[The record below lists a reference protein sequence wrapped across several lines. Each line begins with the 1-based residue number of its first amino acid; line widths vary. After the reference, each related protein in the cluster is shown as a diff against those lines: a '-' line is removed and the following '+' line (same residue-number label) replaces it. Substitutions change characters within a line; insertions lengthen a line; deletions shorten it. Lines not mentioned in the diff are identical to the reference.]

1 MKLNINIVGLTHN
14 DIEEDCLQYARTAT
28 GKQLKLV
35 FEEQNACDSL
45 AVKVYDGSLFLGYVA
60 VQDLED
66 VHAIRQVSGRKV
78 LRALCMGYGAKE
90 DGTGIYLKARL
101 KCRIPNE
108 LAAGAGQSSDSRQSS
123 GAKFSSAEELEV
135 SGGKIVTMSPTGSFY
150 EMPEALKEAYQ
161 HIYNDEELEK
171 WHYSGPLYSI
181 DKLAR
186 VEDCSDMLEDALE
199 DFTAQFIAL
208 SRYPT
213 DCRGRVMVQEMQD
226 EFQEQVSEL
235 KMLAEEAELQLDC
248 FMNNHRFDY
257 SREMT
262 NLRKHI
268 QTLLQLQK
276 SDRFLSQRKTLLSDM
291 GFITCSD
298 FRNESA
304 RNFFIQTPIELLR
317 KQTGTYDYSDRLDEI
332 EQELEAFPYDMYR
345 KFKADPVDF
354 LREIYYK
361 HLPRKQ
367 MKQLLSGIIL
377 MIMHGR
383 VNDVKCWGK
392 YNDLET
398 LEEMKTLRLRH
409 VPGGKEMNPKR
420 ARQMEVLE
428 ICVKE
433 IALRRNPNT
442 QELLIRKQS
451 DWYPIFH
458 LLTDWKIFTR
468 KDLQPFCDFIARLY
482 QFGSDAV
489 SPCKK
494 KDLEQAK
501 PCNELLYESAQ
512 RWKTLKPDKIKI
524 QNAKFYRYLDIIDA
538 FQKSVQKHAFE
549 MKVNVGEFFNEY

>member
-101 KCRIPNE
+101 KCHIPNE
-108 LAAGAGQSSDSRQSS
+108 LTAGAGQSSDSRKSS
-123 GAKFSSAEELEV
+123 GAKFSSVEELEV
-135 SGGKIVTMSPTGSFY
+135 SGGKIVTMSPNGSFY

-171 WHYSGPLYSI
+171 WHYSGPLYRI

-428 ICVKE
+428 ICVRE
-433 IALRRNPNT
+433 IALRRNPHT

-458 LLTDWKIFTR
+458 LLTDWKIFTM
-468 KDLQPFCDFIARLY
+468 KDLQPFCDFIARLH

-489 SPCKK
+489 APCKK

-501 PCNELLYESAQ
+501 PCEQLLYESAQ
-512 RWKTLKPDKIKI
+512 RWKSLKPDKIKI

-538 FQKSVQKHAFE
+538 FQESVKKHAFE
-549 MKVNVGEFFNEY
+549 MKVNVGDFFNEY

>member
-14 DIEEDCLQYARTAT
+14 DIEEDCLQYVRTAT

-45 AVKVYDGSLFLGYVA
+45 AVKVYDGRLFLGYVA

-66 VHAIRQVSGRKV
+66 VHAMKIVSGRKV

-101 KCRIPNE
+101 KCHIPNE
-108 LAAGAGQSSDSRQSS
+108 LSVLAGQSA
-123 GAKFSSAEELEV
+123 GEKLAAGEELEV
-135 SGGKIVTMSPTGSFY
+135 SGGKIVTMSPNGSFY

-199 DFTAQFIAL
+199 DFTALFIAL

-276 SDRFLSQRKTLLSDM
+276 NDRFLSQRKTLLSDM

-304 RNFFIQTPIELLR
+304 RNFFIQTPIDLLR
-317 KQTGTYDYSDRLDEI
+317 KQTGTYDYSDRLD
-332 EQELEAFPYDMYR
+332 
-345 KFKADPVDF
+345 
-354 LREIYYK
+354 
-361 HLPRKQ
+361 
-367 MKQLLSGIIL
+367 
-377 MIMHGR
+377 
-383 VNDVKCWGK
+383 
-392 YNDLET
+392 
-398 LEEMKTLRLRH
+398 
-409 VPGGKEMNPKR
+409 
-420 ARQMEVLE
+420 
-428 ICVKE
+428 
-433 IALRRNPNT
+433 
-442 QELLIRKQS
+442 
-451 DWYPIFH
+451 
-458 LLTDWKIFTR
+458 
-468 KDLQPFCDFIARLY
+468 
-482 QFGSDAV
+482 
-489 SPCKK
+489 
-494 KDLEQAK
+494 
-501 PCNELLYESAQ
+501 
-512 RWKTLKPDKIKI
+512 
-524 QNAKFYRYLDIIDA
+524 
-538 FQKSVQKHAFE
+538 
-549 MKVNVGEFFNEY
+549 